1 MKEIQKSTTV
11 KYQLPKKERKE
22 IEFNEIRDNLL
33 KLVLLLDK
41 FEYDEL
47 TRKDILDSNLEYELK
62 TFSFIAA

>member
-1 MKEIQKSTTV
+1 MISELEYYKLIKIISLNST
-11 KYQLPKKERKE
+11 
-22 IEFNEIRDNLL
+22 EFNEIRDNLL